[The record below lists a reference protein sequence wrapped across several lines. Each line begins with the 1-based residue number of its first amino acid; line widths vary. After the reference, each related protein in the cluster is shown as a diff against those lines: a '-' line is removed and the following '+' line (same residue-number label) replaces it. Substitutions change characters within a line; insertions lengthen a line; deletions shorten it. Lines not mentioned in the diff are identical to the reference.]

1 MPITPFILVDTDSI
15 ELSHMPDYN
24 WLVFKPVEI
33 LDNQTLKL
41 KNTSNDQLLNE
52 LLQKLAKLDVSKPS
66 TSKNINTVENTSKIE
81 IEKLWNIF
89 KEQQYVQ
96 INEINTSQPRCKT
109 RNQPF
114 QISSM
119 KKEANLLN
127 QSMV

>member
-1 MPITPFILVDTDSI
+1 MVDTDSI
-15 ELSHMPDYN
+15 ELSHMPGYN
-24 WLVFKPVEI
+24 WVVFKPVEI

-52 LLQKLAKLDVSKPS
+52 LQKLVKLDVSKPS

-81 IEKLWNIF
+81 IGKLGNIF

-96 INEINTSQPRCKT
+96 INEINTSHPRCKA
-109 RNQPF
+109 RNQFF